1 MCWRCVPCLLLSEP
15 FCWARSD
22 YDQSGDNKKSLTPV
36 SAACRCFCLRSKP
49 IAPIRRSDEPAM
61 MARVAPHT
69 VSTTIMAAGAR
80 TFCQPVLRARFS
92 LAVAQIHAE
101 IMAARDRTAAGCW
114 RCARVV
120 AAPLSRTTRAIAYR
134 HARLFQRGLHAREC
148 RVERRAK
155 IRYRYNYRN
164 GNTGSNETVFD
175 GGCSALVSQELLKRD
190 AHHGYP
196 CLPLP
201 PCRHTVP
208 SHPAP
213 SLNGSL
219 QINIPALAHSAN
231 LRKLSAS
238 CGARPPSNL

>member
-61 MARVAPHT
+61 MAHVAPHMRHARAKPP
-69 VSTTIMAAGAR
+69 SPRSAATWPATDAPR
-80 TFCQPVLRARFS
+80 
-92 LAVAQIHAE
+92 
-101 IMAARDRTAAGCW
+101 
-114 RCARVV
+114 V
-120 AAPLSRTTRAIAYR
+120 AAASLSRTTRAIAYR
-134 HARLFQRGLHAREC
+134 HARLFQRGLHARKC

-155 IRYRYNYRN
+155 IRYRYNNRN
-164 GNTGSNETVFD
+164 GNAGGNETVFD

-190 AHHGYP
+190 AHHGYL
-196 CLPLP
+196 CVSVP

>member
-22 YDQSGDNKKSLTPV
+22 YQSGDNKKSLTPV

-49 IAPIRRSDEPAM
+49 IAHIRRSDEPAM
-61 MARVAPHT
+61 MAHVAPHMRQARAKPQ
-69 VSTTIMAAGAR
+69 SPRSAATWPATDAPR
-80 TFCQPVLRARFS
+80 
-92 LAVAQIHAE
+92 
-101 IMAARDRTAAGCW
+101 
-114 RCARVV
+114 V
-120 AAPLSRTTRAIAYR
+120 AAASLSRTTRAIAYR
-134 HARLFQRGLHAREC
+134 HARLFQRGLHARKC

-155 IRYRYNYRN
+155 IRYRYNNRN
-164 GNTGSNETVFD
+164 GNETVFD

-190 AHHGYP
+190 AHHGYLV
-196 CLPLP
+196 CFRAALPAY
-201 PCRHTVP
+201 CTVA
-208 SHPAP
+208 AP